1 VKQGRGNFIWK
12 EAWLQTVSKQ
22 GRNNHTICCCC
33 SVTQSCATL
42 CYPMDDSLPVLP
54 VPHHLPEFAQVHVH
68 CISDTGIS
76 NILCAK
82 KLKLAKYFSFWNLS
96 STWFYFRRNLVFL
109 LIAVG
114 LSAEIS
120 CCFAQFIVGTCGF
133 RNLQIET
140 GVWLSYRCNSVISC
154 GIVKWLSSPTFLLY
168 FILWMILKFFK
179 LVQLLAVCLVF
190 HLNLLTIYCFL

>member
-1 VKQGRGNFIWK
+1 MLFSHPVVCNSLLPHGWQLASPPCPSPSPG
-12 EAWLQTVSKQ
+12 VCPSS
-22 GRNNHTICCCC
+22 C
-33 SVTQSCATL
+33 SLHQW
-42 CYPMDDSLPVLP
+42 YY
-54 VPHHLPEFAQVHVH
+54 
-68 CISDTGIS
+68 IS

-133 RNLQIET
+133 SNLKIET